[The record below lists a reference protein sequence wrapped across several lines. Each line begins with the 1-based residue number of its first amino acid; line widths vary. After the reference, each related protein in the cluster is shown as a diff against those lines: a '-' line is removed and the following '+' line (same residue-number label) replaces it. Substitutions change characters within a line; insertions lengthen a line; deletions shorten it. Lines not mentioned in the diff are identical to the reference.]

1 MIKKMPQ
8 YQKELNGYALH
19 LALAEDCVAYFNKN
33 NDKIKQ
39 FCEVEQNLATGLDC
53 RGDPI
58 RDSMKIMVTLLS
70 DNDKDEDKLRLL
82 MLFLLNK
89 NGISEENLQKLLGHA
104 GNNFNLY

>member
-19 LALAEDCVAYFNKN
+19 LALAEDCVTYFNKN

-39 FCEVEQNLATGLDC
+39 FCEVEQNLSTGFDS

-58 RDSMKIMVTLLS
+58 RDSMKIIITLLS
-70 DNDKDEDKLRLL
+70 DNDVKDEDKLRLL

-104 GNNFNLY
+104 GNYKH